1 MKITEQDKKHFS
13 EINKKYNLKESWLM
27 NIFKKRLKEG
37 LINDPSIKQALVK
50 ADKELDDLRKHVKDM
65 KRKGQKV
72 PKWLNDFSK

>member
-1 MKITEQDKKHFS
+1 MKITNEEKKLFS
-13 EINKKYNLKESWLM
+13 EIKQKHNLAESWLM
-27 NIFKKRLKEG
+27 NIFKKRLKKG